1 MSATSLVLAPGE
13 TLGGY
18 RILEVIGIGGMA
30 IVYKA
35 EQTSLGRPV
44 ALKVLSAK
52 LSRDEAFRERFR
64 SEGKNVALLEH
75 PHIVSV
81 YDSGE
86 VDGQLFLAMRLVQ
99 GETLAERLIDNGLS
113 ADQTLSILRPVA
125 HALDA
130 AHAVGLVHRDV
141 KPQNILLSES
151 GHPYLADFGISK
163 GVNGGSITAT
173 GGFLGSFNYAA
184 PEQFLGDPATAATDV
199 YALAVV
205 LFQCLTGVLPYMRDT
220 DGGMLTSYV
229 NEATGPEP
237 LALAVGGDFNAMIA
251 RGIANDPTRRY
262 ERASGVIAAAEAVV
276 NKLSKE
282 QRQVVPAFAVSP
294 LSGSGLSRRS
304 GTNRAPRGRP
314 GSVVDEGKGSTVDDA
329 VGWPGDGGS
338 GAAAAAGME
347 IGGALAVRTG
357 PAGAREAD
365 RRGPRLPRAFAI
377 AIGVAALALVAA
389 AIVSGGRGS
398 GATAGARTAISGPM
412 EIAYREPWR
421 VVKRPVPGSFA
432 ILRAIRL
439 ASGTATLAGGRLVDS
454 AAVPGGAPPQLL
466 ARYGQPSSATSIP
479 VSRSSERRYS
489 WNVAG
494 RRRLVAFVIP
504 MTDGDLAIICEARA
518 SVASCAQLAKAVK
531 VSGAQLL
538 APGFDRPLLDA
549 LERELAPLLHS
560 RELPGLGASTLTDR
574 ALPDSQLAELA
585 GRVAGGLSA
594 LTVPPRFEPLIDRLI
609 RAIDARASAFVSL
622 SAAAAS
628 DDREGYA
635 RARRSAVGAGRKL
648 AMVTLDMR
656 RSGLAVPAF
665 ASTAIPALP
674 ALPQPVQAAPA
685 PEYTAPAQTYTA
697 PAQTYTPPARTEPA
711 PAATYTAPTANYT
724 APPQPVAQGSGNG

>member
-262 ERASGVIAAAEAVV
+262 ERASGVIAAAER
-276 NKLSKE
+276 N
-282 QRQVVPAFAVSP
+282 
-294 LSGSGLSRRS
+294 SRFS
-304 GTNRAPRGRP
+304 
-314 GSVVDEGKGSTVDDA
+314 
-329 VGWPGDGGS
+329 
-338 GAAAAAGME
+338 
-347 IGGALAVRTG
+347 
-357 PAGAREAD
+357 AD
-365 RRGPRLPRAFAI
+365 RRTNVDSKRASDQHGGLDPHQRLHHRIDRVHGFLRHLHAAHRRQQAPLMRRDAQRLRHPPELTLHGAEERARECVGLLI
-377 AIGVAALALVAA
+377 ADPLNACHGSPLVL
-389 AIVSGGRGS
+389 IISPEG
-398 GATAGARTAISGPM
+398 GARA
-412 EIAYREPWR
+412 
-421 VVKRPVPGSFA
+421 GS
-432 ILRAIRL
+432 
-439 ASGTATLAGGRLVDS
+439 
-454 AAVPGGAPPQLL
+454 
-466 ARYGQPSSATSIP
+466 
-479 VSRSSERRYS
+479 
-489 WNVAG
+489 
-494 RRRLVAFVIP
+494 
-504 MTDGDLAIICEARA
+504 
-518 SVASCAQLAKAVK
+518 
-531 VSGAQLL
+531 
-538 APGFDRPLLDA
+538 
-549 LERELAPLLHS
+549 
-560 RELPGLGASTLTDR
+560 
-574 ALPDSQLAELA
+574 
-585 GRVAGGLSA
+585 
-594 LTVPPRFEPLIDRLI
+594 
-609 RAIDARASAFVSL
+609 
-622 SAAAAS
+622 
-628 DDREGYA
+628 
-635 RARRSAVGAGRKL
+635 
-648 AMVTLDMR
+648 MVRCD
-656 RSGLAVPAF
+656 P
-665 ASTAIPALP
+665 
-674 ALPQPVQAAPA
+674 
-685 PEYTAPAQTYTA
+685 
-697 PAQTYTPPARTEPA
+697 
-711 PAATYTAPTANYT
+711 
-724 APPQPVAQGSGNG
+724 